1 MWLCLQLS
9 PAYPPHDNVLN
20 SLVFFVP
27 HLLNSSLFLKISVP
41 CTECAEESLKINCN
55 GKMS

>member
-27 HLLNSSLFLKISVP
+27 HLLNSSLFLKISIS
-41 CTECAEESLKINCN
+41 CTEFAEESLKLIVMV
-55 GKMS
+55 K